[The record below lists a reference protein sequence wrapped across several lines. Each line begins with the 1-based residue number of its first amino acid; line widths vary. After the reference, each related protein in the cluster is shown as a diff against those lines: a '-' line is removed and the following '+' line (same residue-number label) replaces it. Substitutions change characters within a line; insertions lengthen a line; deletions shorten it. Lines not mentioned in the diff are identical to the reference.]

1 MLAQDDLERAV
12 KDAQGAGLFPLWT
25 FTRNRPMVPAP
36 RAVAHCWHY
45 REVRELLIRCGSL
58 ISAENAVRRVLML
71 INPALKPPETT
82 DTLTAAYQLLL
93 PGECAPAHR
102 HTPVA
107 LRVIVEGEG
116 AFTTVNSERIWME
129 PGDVIITPAW
139 TFHDHGKEGEG
150 PMIWVDALDGPLF
163 ERIPVAFHEDWT
175 ADRFPSV
182 EVSNANS
189 NVRYPWSEMR
199 ARLDA
204 DPGPSAIRPYLQR
217 TTGGPLSATIG
228 AQAERVAPH
237 AATPPRLSTASYV
250 YTVIAGT
257 GSTTVGGTTL
267 AWAPGDT
274 FCIPAW
280 TTYSLL
286 NVASEPAYLVSFTD
300 RPLLDNLAIYREGP
314 AT

>member
-1 MLAQDDLERAV
+1 MLVDDDLERAV
-12 KDAQGAGLFPLWT
+12 KDAHDAGLFPLWT
-25 FTRNRPMVPAP
+25 FTRNRAVAPNP
-36 RAVAHCWHY
+36 RAVVHRWRY
-45 REVRELLIRCGSL
+45 REIRDLLVRCGSL
-58 ISAENAVRRVLML
+58 ISAENAVRRVLMM

-107 LRVIVEGEG
+107 LRVIVEGAG

-129 PGDVIITPAW
+129 PGDVVITPAW
-139 TFHDHGKEGEG
+139 TFHDHGKEGDG
-150 PMIWVDALDGPLF
+150 PMIWVDVLDAPLY

-175 ADRFPSV
+175 AERFPSI
-182 EVSNANS
+182 EVANASS

-204 DPGPSAIRPYLQR
+204 ESGPYASRPYLQR

-228 AQAERVAPH
+228 VQAERVAPRTTSP
-237 AATPPRLSTASYV
+237 ARQTTASHI
-250 YTVIAGT
+250 YTVVAGT
-257 GSTTVGGTTL
+257 GTTTVGDTTL
-267 AWAPGDT
+267 TWEPGDT

-280 TTYSLL
+280 TGYAL
-286 NVASEPAYLVSFTD
+286 AAGSEPAYLVSFND
-300 RPLLDNLAIYREGP
+300 RPLLDNLSIYREGTS
-314 AT
+314 A

>member
-1 MLAQDDLERAV
+1 MLVQDDLERAV
-12 KDAQGAGLFPLWT
+12 KDAHGAGLFPLWT
-25 FTRNRPMVPAP
+25 FTRGRPVEPNP
-36 RAVAHCWHY
+36 RAAAHCWHY
-45 REVRELLIRCGSL
+45 REIRDLLIRCGNL
-58 ISAENAVRRVLML
+58 ISAENAVRRVLMM

-107 LRVIVEGEG
+107 LRVIVEGAG
-116 AFTTVNSERIWME
+116 AFTTVNSERVWME

-139 TFHDHGKEGEG
+139 TFHDHGKEGDG
-150 PMIWVDALDGPLF
+150 PMIWVDVLDAPIY

-175 ADRFPSV
+175 ADRFPSI
-182 EVSNANS
+182 EVANANS
-189 NVRYPWSEMR
+189 NVRYPWADMR

-204 DPGPSAIRPYLQR
+204 DAGPHASRPYLQR

-228 AQAERVAPH
+228 VQAERVGAST
-237 AATPPRLSTASYV
+237 ATRPRRSTASHI

-257 GSTTVGGTTL
+257 GSTTVGDTILT
-267 AWAPGDT
+267 WEPGDT

-280 TTYSLL
+280 TAYTLVSDA
-286 NVASEPAYLVSFTD
+286 NSAYLVSFND
-300 RPLLDNLAIYREGP
+300 RPLLDNLAIYREDP
-314 AT
+314 DV